1 VSILQRQGQMI
12 STLAGNLCAV
22 ESDLKVALKT
32 VEQQGR
38 FMADQSVRIDQLEQ
52 LLKLQPPEAT
62 LGGPAEMAAEVS
74 ADIEAR
80 SLRLWV
86 SSD

>member
-52 LLKLQPPEAT
+52 LLKLQPEAT
-62 LGGPAEMAAEVS
+62 RVPPLADSAEKHAFYGS
-74 ADIEAR
+74 PD
-80 SLRLWV
+80 
-86 SSD
+86 